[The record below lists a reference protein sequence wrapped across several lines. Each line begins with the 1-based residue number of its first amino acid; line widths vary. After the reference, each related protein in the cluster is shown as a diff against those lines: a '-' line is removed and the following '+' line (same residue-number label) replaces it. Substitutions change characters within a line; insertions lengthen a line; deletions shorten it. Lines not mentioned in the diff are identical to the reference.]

1 MAPTAAKMQL
11 TLRMDG
17 ESAAG
22 AGAGGP
28 EAEKRQKTG
37 SGSYKVSNNF
47 ARRSARGASDPAKGS
62 TSPSLVPSDDDE
74 AAAGAK
80 PSAKLTYDKDDDE
93 EALTD
98 DGDKKPAA
106 KSDDGKAMD
115 VDDDDDDDEYDYG
128 VLPHGMQLLA
138 EQAEVPGTV
147 AAYLVGAAEKWYGA
161 NDVASVEKFG
171 DVVAALRDEGNA
183 LDFVLDPENAGLTFL
198 ARIKGNRHFSLLH
211 GIQRWPARKA
221 ASVLDGR
228 VVAFEGEIDGEDDAP
243 AMLHF
248 RGNDA
253 ELFQLV
259 ELERIQ
265 PRLFSSFYHG
275 KDLLKEDGRD
285 TKFFDYGRRATSGE
299 YVSRLTP
306 IPLMWAP
313 FFLDEPNMGTTFRRV
328 LDLIRGVDRAHRHLF
343 ELLLRGVSYACLQ
356 DESVEEAA
364 LATEWKRVPR
374 TKQGRETISRLWVQT
389 QVGEDMAPADLS
401 SAPEDLPDLGFNSLF
416 DGDARGVPG
425 FATLHRAA
433 ASARAPAKAA
443 TAPGRNAVDDPA
455 ERTTRPRNR
464 RPATPP
470 PARRAPRASEPP
482 AGGGLNLGTL
492 PGADMAAVITAI
504 IRSQNENQ
512 LAIAAASNA
521 SMIAFHTATAQALA
535 AKAGDKDSKLT
546 AMKKRIL
553 QACSGQADSSL
564 FVPPQV
570 YQEME
575 IEGSSTE
582 AVGRILR
589 SLLQPRTRSIHNPN
603 VYVTPQLLQ
612 TVKSMAFSANNDK
625 TYAGC
630 TKGITIFATPWRSI
644 EAMNEDA
651 LEEACFEAST
661 HKSVA
666 DIRKHIAGIKVELPS
681 DLLMLI
687 RMFNNYIKLLE
698 VLFGPLCPHLLQVQ
712 GLRDGLEENE
722 GDLETR
728 MTTTLCLHLLWRVH
742 QDARSFFQAC
752 ERWVCGDPLPRSTL
766 EATARR
772 LRDDCCIDAAM
783 TCPVASFIGPEQ
795 VKPKAK
801 AATEG
806 KAGRSKQPTTNPAI
820 PPGCRKAV
828 EAFNTRH
835 PTMLLANLLKRGNI
849 TFKDIS
855 VGNRGECTS
864 FGLFGRCSAACPY
877 THAVCTPTAE
887 RQVAISAAITKAM
900 AAIARSGADS

>member
-1 MAPTAAKMQL
+1 M
-11 TLRMDG
+11 G
-17 ESAAG
+17 
-22 AGAGGP
+22 
-28 EAEKRQKTG
+28 
-37 SGSYKVSNNF
+37 
-47 ARRSARGASDPAKGS
+47 
-62 TSPSLVPSDDDE
+62 
-74 AAAGAK
+74 
-80 PSAKLTYDKDDDE
+80 
-93 EALTD
+93 
-98 DGDKKPAA
+98 
-106 KSDDGKAMD
+106 DGKTAD
-115 VDDDDDDDEYDYG
+115 VDDDDDEYDYD
-128 VLPHGMQLLA
+128 LPHGMQLLA
-138 EQAEVPGTV
+138 DQAEVPGTV
-147 AAYLVGAAEKWYGA
+147 AAYLTGAAERWYGT
-161 NDVASVEKFG
+161 NDAASVEKFG

-183 LDFVLDPENAGLTFL
+183 LNFALDPENAGLTFL
-198 ARIKGNRHFSLLH
+198 ARIKGNRHFSVLH
-211 GIQRWPARKA
+211 GLQRWPVRKA

-228 VVAFEGEIDGEDDAP
+228 VVAFEGEIDGDDDAP

-248 RGNDA
+248 RGSDA

-259 ELERIQ
+259 ELEHIE

-275 KDLLKEDGRD
+275 QDLLEESGRD
-285 TKFFDYGRRATSGE
+285 TKFFDYGRRGTSGE

-306 IPLMWAP
+306 IPTMWAL

-328 LDLIRGVDRAHRHLF
+328 LDLIRGVNRAQRHLF
-343 ELLLRGVSYACLQ
+343 ELLLRGVAYACLQ
-356 DESVEEAA
+356 DENLDEAA

-389 QVGEDMAPADLS
+389 QIGEYMAPADH
-401 SAPEDLPDLGFNSLF
+401 LPDLSFNSLF
-416 DGDARGVPG
+416 DDDRRGVPL
-425 FATLHRAA
+425 FATLPRAA
-433 ASARAPAKAA
+433 ASARAPAEAA
-443 TAPGRNAVDDPA
+443 IKRRRNVVDSPA
-455 ERTTRPRNR
+455 EQTTRPSR
-464 RPATPP
+464 RRQATPP
-470 PARRAPRASEPP
+470 PARRVPQASEPP
-482 AGGGLNLGTL
+482 AGGGHSLGTA
-492 PGADMAAVITAI
+492 PSADMAAVITAI
-504 IRSQNENQ
+504 IQSQNENQ

-553 QACSGQADSSL
+553 QACSGQADSAL

-575 IEGSSTE
+575 AEGSSTE

-612 TVKSMAFSANNDK
+612 TVKSMSFSANNDK

-661 HKSVA
+661 HKSVT

-698 VLFGPLCPHLLQVQ
+698 VLFGPSCPHLLQVK

-742 QDARSFFQAC
+742 KDARSFFQAC

-766 EATARR
+766 EAAVRR
-772 LRDDCCIDAAM
+772 LCDDCCCIDAAM

-795 VKPKAK
+795 VRPKTK
-801 AATEG
+801 STTEG
-806 KAGRSKQPTTNPAI
+806 KAGRPKQPTTNSAI

-835 PTMLLANLLKRGNI
+835 PTMLLPTLLRRGNI
-849 TFKDIS
+849 TLKDIT
-855 VGNRGECTS
+855 VGGKGECTS
-864 FGLFGRCSAACPY
+864 FGLLGRCSASCPY

-900 AAIARSGADS
+900 AAIARSGPES